1 MSKQTESQSCGCGCG
16 CGEASPAR
24 PANLPD
30 WASAGDEE
38 LVCHCGQV
46 SKGAIK
52 EAVLL
57 GAYTLPLIKSMT
69 GACRGK
75 DCETKNPLGRCCAVD
90 IQELIRLYH
99 QGPSDWMNKGPCS
112 C

>member
-1 MSKQTESQSCGCGCG
+1 VDFALGKEPNMSDLHKTESCGCGCG
-16 CGEASPAR
+16 CGEDSVAR
-24 PANLPD
+24 PASLPN
-30 WASAGDEE
+30 WAKADDSA

-75 DCETKNPLGRCCAVD
+75 DCED
-90 IQELIRLYH
+90 
-99 QGPSDWMNKGPCS
+99 
-112 C
+112 